1 MKSFQTYLLILI
13 VLSAPLVMIAKKSKS
28 KTSSEVCITPQ
39 VFEPVIPDR
48 SVLLTD
54 FGAVGDGSEMN
65 TEAFAKAMKTL
76 ASKGGGHLIV
86 PPGIWL
92 TGPICFESNIDL
104 HLENGALILFT
115 EDLSE
120 YPLVETSFEG
130 LNMVRCQSPV
140 SAIGKENISITGFG
154 TINGSGNAWR
164 PVKQGKVSPTY
175 WSKLEGKGALGSK
188 GDVWYPNDTI
198 RALNEDGLKDKGW
211 QSLKDDWSY
220 AHDYLRPVLLSLIK
234 CKNVLLENA
243 TFENSPSWNIHPLL
257 CENVIVRRI
266 TVRNPDYAQNGDGID
281 AESCRNIHISECTFD
296 VGDDAICIKSG
307 KDRDGRER
315 GVPCENVL
323 IEDCRVY
330 HGHGGFVIG
339 SEMSGGVRN
348 ISVKNCLFIG
358 TDCGLRFKSTR
369 GRGGVVEKIYIDG
382 IKMANISGDA
392 IIFDLYYGVKGKPKA
407 EPVTEETPAFRDI
420 HISNTVCCGAAR
432 AMFFNGLPEMPLTD
446 IFVDNS
452 SFYTDKGAVLNE
464 IAGLNFKNVKI
475 DNSTGEKITTSNVS
489 NFTIN

>member
-1 MKSFQTYLLILI
+1 M
-13 VLSAPLVMIAKKSKS
+13 LSAAMALIAGKSAAS
-28 KTSSEVCITPQ
+28 KTPEPQ
-39 VFEPVIPDR
+39 VMPQISEPVIPDYQV
-48 SVLLTD
+48 SLTD
-54 FGAVGDGSEMN
+54 FGAIGDGSAMN
-65 TEAFAKAMKTL
+65 TEAFATAMKTL
-76 ASKGGGHLIV
+76 AAKGGGHLIV
-86 PPGIWL
+86 PAGIWL

-115 EDLSE
+115 DDLAE

-130 LNMVRCQSPV
+130 LNMVRCQSPI
-140 SAIGKENISITGFG
+140 SAIEKENISITGFG
-154 TINGSGNAWR
+154 TINGCGNAWR
-164 PVKQGKVSPTY
+164 PVKQGKVSPNF
-175 WSKLEGKGALGSK
+175 WDRLASKGSLGSK

-198 RALNEDGLKDKGW
+198 RTLNEDGLKDKGW
-211 QSLKDDWSY
+211 QRLKDDWSY

-257 CENVIVRRI
+257 CENVIVRRV

-281 AESCRNIHISECTFD
+281 AESCRNVHITECTFD

-315 GVPCENVL
+315 AVACENVL
-323 IEDCRVY
+323 IEGCRVY

-348 ISVKNCLFIG
+348 IAVKNCLFIG

-382 IKMANISGDA
+382 VNMANISGDA
-392 IIFDLYYGVKGKPKA
+392 IIFDLYYGVKGEPKA
-407 EPVTEETPAFRDI
+407 EPVTEETPSFRDI
-420 HISNTVCCGAAR
+420 HISNTVCSGAAR
-432 AMFFNGLPEMPLTD
+432 AMFFNGLPEMPLSD
-446 IFVDNS
+446 IYVNNS
-452 SFYTDKGAVLNE
+452 AFYTDKGAVLNE
-464 IAGLNFKNVKI
+464 IAGLDFNNVKI
-475 DNSTGEKITTSNVS
+475 DNSIGEKITTRNVS